1 MPRKKQEKKRRET
14 RVEKKNKE
22 IVEHLKQDA
31 ERRGATDHSPKDHF
45 AALLRNEMTGELL
58 ASTIHKNIVHRNGS
72 YDEKYDYIPE
82 KLIDILSELGGKNV
96 SIWFSGSLDDRHDL
110 WKEVIKTF
118 EKVTQLF
125 DNLDPIGLEILEDA
139 IGKVNLSLFDLREI
153 QRRTDYHLKK
163 RKLVKKYINYYEDKI
178 PARPNFKIIQI
189 CVIGT
194 NVKVWGNEDVPK
206 REMAFRIKQY
216 KSWFMIQYFR
226 FCAPLDK
233 KKRHKKLKD
242 LLADTNCRTREPY
255 QQVQMPHGGGFRDNF
270 IEFLPRFLNTV
281 IRNGGRKSMCTHLL
295 SVLPK
300 GVRLPWEVPKSE
312 RKAEPHSP
320 ENYMQL
326 WYSLEIGLENLSDYE
341 VD

>member
-1 MPRKKQEKKRRET
+1 MPRKKQEKRKRET
-14 RVEKKNKE
+14 RNEKRNKEVEKL
-22 IVEHLKQDA
+22 LKQ
-31 ERRGATDHSPKDHF
+31 GGVTDGFPKDHF
-45 AALLRNEMTGELL
+45 AALLRNETGELL
-58 ASTIHKNIVHRNGS
+58 ASTIHKDIVLRNGS
-72 YDEKYDYIPE
+72 FDEKYDYIPE
-82 KLIDILSELGGKNV
+82 RLIDILSELGGKSV
-96 SIWFSGSLDDRHDL
+96 SIWFSGSLEDRHEL

-125 DNLDPIGLEILEDA
+125 DDLDPIGLELLEGA
-139 IGKVNLSLFDLREI
+139 IGKINVSLFDLREI
-153 QRRTDYHLKK
+153 QRRTDQFLKR
-163 RKLVKKYINYYEDKI
+163 RKLVKKYIHFYEDKM
-178 PARPNFKIIQI
+178 PPRPNFKINQI

-194 NVKVWGNEDVPK
+194 KVKVWGNEAVPK
-206 REMAFRIKQY
+206 QEMAYRIKQY
-216 KSWFMIQYFR
+216 KSWFRIQYYR

-233 KKRHKKLKD
+233 KKRHKTLKD

-281 IRNGGRKSMCTHLL
+281 IRNGGRKSLCTHLL

-300 GVRLPWEVPKSE
+300 GVVLPWDKPKAE

-320 ENYMQL
+320 EKYMQL